1 MRQDVVGVG
10 ELWSFI
16 SSSPGSIP
24 SARLRDPIIIAAAA
38 AVALLPT
45 FHDMRQEE
53 RKEGRKERRRE

>member
-16 SSSPGSIP
+16 SSSLGPIP

-38 AVALLPT
+38 VSLLPT
-45 FHDMRQEE
+45 FS
-53 RKEGRKERRRE
+53 